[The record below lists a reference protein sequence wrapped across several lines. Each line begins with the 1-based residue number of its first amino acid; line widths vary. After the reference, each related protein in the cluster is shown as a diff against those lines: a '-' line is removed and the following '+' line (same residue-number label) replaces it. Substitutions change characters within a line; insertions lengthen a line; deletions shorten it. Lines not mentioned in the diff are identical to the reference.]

1 MATLAFVSLVV
12 AAVLGTSAQ
21 IGPRIDRAVGRIEP
35 TLLPTPP
42 SPPQNLAA
50 VGGDGQVSLTWD
62 PPQDDGGSPLLA
74 YLVYRGDSPGGES
87 LLAGVGLVTSWID
100 ITVTNGHT
108 YYYEVVATNLIGNS
122 DPSNEASATPG
133 PPPTPPDPPQG
144 LTATAGDGTVDLA
157 WSAPGSDGGSP
168 ITNYKVYRGTSSNG
182 ESFLTEL
189 GDVLSFSDSG
199 LTNGQTYYYYVTA
212 VNSIGD
218 SGPSNEA
225 SATPNAPATPPGAP
239 QSLTATAGD
248 AAVVLTWSPP
258 SSDGGSPITNYK
270 VYRGTSHNGET
281 FLADAGPVLAYTDTS
296 VTNGQT
302 YYYEVT
308 AENSVGE
315 GPRSNE
321 VSATPNAPATP
332 PTEPQ
337 NLAATPGD
345 GHVDLTWDAPAN
357 DGGLPILEYR
367 VYRGTSS
374 GGESF
379 LASAGLSLTFTD
391 SSVTNGQ
398 TYYYQVTARNAVG
411 VGPPSNEAS
420 ATPNPPATPPGAPSG
435 LSATAGDG
443 SVSLS
448 WSAPGSDG
456 GSPITNYK
464 IYRGGSSNGETL
476 LDTVGDVLS
485 YTDTSVTNGNTYYY
499 KVAAVN
505 SVGDGPL
512 SNEASATPAAP
523 HTAPGA
529 PRDLVAT
536 AGDASVSLSWSPP
549 SSDGGAP
556 ITNYKIY
563 RGTVAGGQLSLIATV
578 PNVLS
583 YTDSPLTNGK
593 TYYYKV
599 TAVNEVGEGP
609 PSNEASATPVSGDTA
624 PSPPRS
630 LSAAAGDARVAL
642 GWLAPSSDG
651 GSPIT
656 NYKIYRGTSSNG
668 ESLLIT
674 VGNVSTYTDT
684 GVSNGVTYY
693 YVVTAV
699 NGIGDSGA
707 SGEASA
713 TPTAGP
719 TAPDAPQGLH
729 ASPGSG
735 RVDLTW
741 SAPGFD
747 GGSPIT
753 GYRLYRGTNSN
764 NRSYSVDV
772 GDVLSYPDTGLTNGQ
787 RYYYVVTAINA
798 VGEGLPSSEAS
809 ARPATYP
816 DAPQK
821 LQAIA
826 GNRLVTL
833 QWSGPGFDG
842 GAPVTGYKIYRGT
855 TSGSTTFLATV
866 GGGNDS
872 YADGGLTNGQAYYY
886 RISAVNRVGEGG
898 LSAEVSTTPSS
909 GPAVPAAPQNL
920 VATAGNRA
928 VTLRWSAPASD
939 GGSPVENYT
948 IYRGTSPSNLAV
960 LIAGSKSL
968 SLFDGGVT
976 NGVTYYYAVA
986 AVNAVGTGPRSP
998 PISATPKGS
1007 SSGPDTTSPTIA
1019 IVSPGPGALVAPGP
1033 LNVSGTASDDVGLA
1047 WVEVS
1052 ADGRNWTLATLGTA
1066 SWNAILNLTVGPRT
1080 IYARAMDG
1088 SGNSADANVTVTV
1101 SPDAGTNAAG
1111 GDPSRSLIA
1120 TAVISFAIAAA
1131 GAWFVLDRR
1140 RREGGPRPVM
1150 SKRPPDDPLAGAG
1163 ENPEVKSPVATVTT
1177 QQRVV
1182 VAPPTAEKRQA
1193 SRDSPPKIMGR
1204 WRK

>member
-1 MATLAFVSLVV
+1 
-12 AAVLGTSAQ
+12 
-21 IGPRIDRAVGRIEP
+21 
-35 TLLPTPP
+35 
-42 SPPQNLAA
+42 
-50 VGGDGQVSLTWD
+50 
-62 PPQDDGGSPLLA
+62 
-74 YLVYRGDSPGGES
+74 
-87 LLAGVGLVTSWID
+87 
-100 ITVTNGHT
+100 
-108 YYYEVVATNLIGNS
+108 
-122 DPSNEASATPG
+122 
-133 PPPTPPDPPQG
+133 
-144 LTATAGDGTVDLA
+144 
-157 WSAPGSDGGSP
+157 
-168 ITNYKVYRGTSSNG
+168 
-182 ESFLTEL
+182 
-189 GDVLSFSDSG
+189 
-199 LTNGQTYYYYVTA
+199 
-212 VNSIGD
+212 
-218 SGPSNEA
+218 
-225 SATPNAPATPPGAP
+225 
-239 QSLTATAGD
+239 AGD

-578 PNVLS
+578 PDVLS

-609 PSNEASATPVSGDTA
+609 PSNDASATPASGDN
-624 PSPPRS
+624 
-630 LSAAAGDARVAL
+630 AA
-642 GWLAPSSDG
+642 
-651 GSPIT
+651 
-656 NYKIYRGTSSNG
+656 
-668 ESLLIT
+668 
-674 VGNVSTYTDT
+674 ST
-684 GVSNGVTYY
+684 
-693 YVVTAV
+693 
-699 NGIGDSGA
+699 
-707 SGEASA
+707 
-713 TPTAGP
+713 
-719 TAPDAPQGLH
+719 PQGLH
-729 ASPGSG
+729 ASPGSW
-735 RVDLTW
+735 RVDLTL

-772 GDVLSYPDTGLTNGQ
+772 GDVLSYQDTGLANGQ

-816 DAPQK
+816 DAPQN

-842 GAPVTGYKIYRGT
+842 GAPVTGYKIYRDT

-968 SLFDGGVT
+968 SLFDG
-976 NGVTYYYAVA
+976 
-986 AVNAVGTGPRSP
+986 
-998 PISATPKGS
+998 
-1007 SSGPDTTSPTIA
+1007 
-1019 IVSPGPGALVAPGP
+1019 
-1033 LNVSGTASDDVGLA
+1033 
-1047 WVEVS
+1047 
-1052 ADGRNWTLATLGTA
+1052 
-1066 SWNAILNLTVGPRT
+1066 
-1080 IYARAMDG
+1080 
-1088 SGNSADANVTVTV
+1088 
-1101 SPDAGTNAAG
+1101 
-1111 GDPSRSLIA
+1111 
-1120 TAVISFAIAAA
+1120 
-1131 GAWFVLDRR
+1131 
-1140 RREGGPRPVM
+1140 
-1150 SKRPPDDPLAGAG
+1150 
-1163 ENPEVKSPVATVTT
+1163 
-1177 QQRVV
+1177 
-1182 VAPPTAEKRQA
+1182 
-1193 SRDSPPKIMGR
+1193 
-1204 WRK
+1204 